1 MYFFLHV
8 CLHICIHIVF
18 FQVDLRHLQENKT
31 ADGIIVPEVD
41 LGIDLTE
48 FYMSVEWDILEVL
61 HYLYLQL
68 GFGISGQTKTFAQII
83 FSKRS
88 ENDVKFCGKKYATSL
103 HKIAK
108 NYAKFFIN
116 LYL

>member
-1 MYFFLHV
+1 M
-8 CLHICIHIVF
+8 HICIHICV
-18 FQVDLRHLQENKT
+18 QVDLRHLQENKT

-61 HYLYLQL
+61 HYLFYLQL
-68 GFGISGQTKTFAQII
+68 GLGITWQTKIFAKII
-83 FSKRS
+83 FLKRS
-88 ENDVKFCGKKYATSL
+88 GNYVKFCGKKYATSL

>member
-61 HYLYLQL
+61 HYLLSPA
-68 GFGISGQTKTFAQII
+68 GIRDFRANKNFRANNFFETKRKRCQILW
-83 FSKRS
+83 
-88 ENDVKFCGKKYATSL
+88 KKICDKLA
-103 HKIAK
+103 
-108 NYAKFFIN
+108 
-116 LYL
+116 